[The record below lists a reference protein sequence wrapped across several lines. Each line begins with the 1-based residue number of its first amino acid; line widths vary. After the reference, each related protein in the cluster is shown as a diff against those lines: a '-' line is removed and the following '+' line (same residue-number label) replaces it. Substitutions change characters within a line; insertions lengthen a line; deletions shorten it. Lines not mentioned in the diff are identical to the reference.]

1 MLLVQPAVL
10 AKPVFHEPCVGTE
23 HSSQREQQQQ
33 QDQARARKENEH
45 CGDPFLKGM
54 ETEMDAIREG
64 PMETV

>member
-10 AKPVFHEPCVGTE
+10 AKPVFHEPCVSTE
-23 HSSQREQQQQ
+23 QSSQQQQQQ

-45 CGDPFLKGM
+45 CGDPFLKDM